1 MANVNKPNG
10 FSPVGNLLGGKWNEQ
25 GRLYA
30 IPTSDTTNS
39 YAIGDCVMSASGSD
53 ANGVRNVQKWGGAT
67 TTSALPLGIIV
78 GIRVADPGTSLVGNS
93 LSLEKAYIAAGSRTS
108 VRYVYV
114 VDDPFV
120 LFEAQFDATGAT
132 QAQLSMNA
140 AVTISAANQTSLSN
154 SSPFSDM
161 VLTSPAV
168 TATLPVRLLGAV
180 QKGDNQVT
188 SAASPYVRVLC
199 KWNYHEYGVIGSAS
213 GTVVNYLAV

>member
-25 GRLYA
+25 GRVYA

-53 ANGVRNVQKWGGAT
+53 ATGIRNIQKWGGAT

-78 GIRVADPGTSLVGNS
+78 GIRVADPGVSLVGTNLNLTQTFIS
-93 LSLEKAYIAAGSRTS
+93 AGTRTS
-108 VRYVYV
+108 TRYVFV

-120 LFEAQFDATGAT
+120 LFEAQFGATGAT
-132 QAQLSMNA
+132 AAQLSMNA
-140 AVTISAANQTSLSN
+140 AVTISAADQTSLST

-161 VLTSPAV
+161 VLSGPAV
-168 TATLPVRLLGAV
+168 TATLPIRLLGAV
-180 QKGDNQVT
+180 QRIDNEAT
-188 SAASPYVRVLC
+188 TAASPYIRVLC
-199 KWNYHEYGVIGSAS
+199 KFNYHEYGTIASAS

>member
-53 ANGVRNVQKWGGAT
+53 ANGVRNIQKWGGAT

-154 SSPFSDM
+154 SAPYSDM

>member
-39 YAIGDCVMSASGSD
+39 YAIGDCVMSKAGADS
-53 ANGVRNVQKWGGAT
+53 NGIRYIQKWGGAT

-93 LSLEKAYIAAGSRTS
+93 LSLEKAYISAGTRTS

-120 LFEAQFDATGAT
+120 LFEAQFDSTGAT
-132 QAQLSMNA
+132 QAQLSLNA

-154 SSPFSDM
+154 SAPYSDM
-161 VLTSPAV
+161 VLTGPAV
-168 TATLPVRLLGAV
+168 TATLPIRMLGAV
-180 QKGDNQVT
+180 QKPDNQVT

-199 KWNYHEYGVIGSAS
+199 KWNYHEYGTIGSAS

>member
-1 MANVNKPNG
+1 MANINKPTG

-39 YAIGDCVMSASGSD
+39 YAIGDCVMSKAGSD
-53 ANGVRNVQKWGGAT
+53 ANGVRYVQKWGGAT

-93 LSLEKAYIAAGSRTS
+93 LSLEKTYIAAGTRTS

-120 LFEAQFDATGAT
+120 LFEAQFDSTGAT
-132 QAQLSMNA
+132 QAQLSLNA
-140 AVTISAANQTSLSN
+140 AVTISAADQTSLSN
-154 SSPFSDM
+154 SAPYSDM
-161 VLTSPAV
+161 VLTGPAV
-168 TATLPVRLLGAV
+168 TATLPIRLLGAV
-180 QKGDNQVT
+180 QRPENQVT

>member
-1 MANVNKPNG
+1 MANVNKPTG

-39 YAIGDCVMSASGSD
+39 YAIGDCVMSASGAD
-53 ANGVRNVQKWGGAT
+53 ANGVRYIQKWGGAT

-93 LSLEKAYIAAGSRTS
+93 LSLEKTYIAAGTRTS

-132 QAQLSMNA
+132 QAQLSLNA

-154 SSPFSDM
+154 SAPYSDM
-161 VLTSPAV
+161 VLTGPAV

-180 QKGDNQVT
+180 QRADNQVT

>member
-53 ANGVRNVQKWGGAT
+53 ANGIRNIQKWGGAT

-93 LSLEKAYIAAGSRTS
+93 LSLEKAYIAAGTRTS

-154 SSPFSDM
+154 SAPYSDM
-161 VLTSPAV
+161 VLTGPAV
-168 TATLPVRLLGAV
+168 TATLPIRMLGAV
-180 QKGDNQVT
+180 QKPDNQVT
-188 SAASPYVRVLC
+188 SVASPYVRVLC
-199 KWNYHEYGVIGSAS
+199 KWNYHEYGTIGSAS

>member
-25 GRLYA
+25 GRVYA

-53 ANGVRNVQKWGGAT
+53 STGIRYIQKWGGAT

-78 GIRVADPGTSLVGNS
+78 GIRVADPGVSLVGTT
-93 LSLEKAYIAAGSRTS
+93 LDLTKTYISAGTRTS

-120 LFEAQFDATGAT
+120 LFEAQFNATGAT
-132 QAQLSMNA
+132 AAQLSMNS
-140 AVTISAANQTSLSN
+140 AVTISAADQTSLSP

-161 VLTSPAV
+161 VLSSPAV
-168 TATLPVRLLGAV
+168 TATLPIRLLGAV
-180 QKGDNQVT
+180 QRIDNEVT
-188 SAASPYVRVLC
+188 TAASPYVRVLC
-199 KWNYHEYGVIGSAS
+199 KFNYHEYGTIASAS
-213 GTVVNYLAV
+213 GSVVNYLAV